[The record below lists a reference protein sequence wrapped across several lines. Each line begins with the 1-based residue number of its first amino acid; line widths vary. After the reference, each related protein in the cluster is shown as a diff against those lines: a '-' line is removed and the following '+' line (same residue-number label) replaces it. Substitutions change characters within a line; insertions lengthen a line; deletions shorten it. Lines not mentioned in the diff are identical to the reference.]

1 MDRERMDRE
10 RRTDDPFGA
19 LEGRVRRMEET
30 VAGLGREV
38 RTRRLVIVDRRD
50 DERIVG
56 EVEPGGVAEL
66 RLDLPGR
73 PQGNRT
79 SVLLFSNPGTP
90 VYDLPPGTGVHL
102 WLDGEAVEEF
112 DVWLEAELG

>member
-1 MDRERMDRE
+1 MDMQRSADN
-10 RRTDDPFGA
+10 PFGA
-19 LEGRVRRMEET
+19 LEDRVQRMEET
-30 VAGLGREV
+30 VAGMGREV
-38 RTRRLVIVDRRD
+38 RTRRLVIVDHQD

-73 PQGNRT
+73 PVGNRT

-90 VYDLPPGTGVHL
+90 VYELPSGTGVHL
-102 WLDGEAVEEF
+102 WLDGDAIKEF
-112 DVWLEAELG
+112 DVWLEADLE